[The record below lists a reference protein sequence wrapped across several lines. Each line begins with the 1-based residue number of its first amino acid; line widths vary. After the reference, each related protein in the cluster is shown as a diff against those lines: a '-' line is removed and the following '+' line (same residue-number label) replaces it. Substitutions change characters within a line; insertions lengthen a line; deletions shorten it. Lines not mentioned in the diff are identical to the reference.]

1 MDFKDALESEKDLL
15 AGEQEDIPSEGTT
28 WERTQMTT
36 QHRSRKIRLGERPG
50 RKETVEVAG
59 LRKAHHKGTKE
70 AAPHGHAYG
79 HLVPQL
85 FGNTCLNHSSELL
98 IMLSPPRMT

>member
-1 MDFKDALESEKDLL
+1 MGFKGALESETDLL
-15 AGEQEDIPSEGTT
+15 AGEQEDIPLEGTA

-36 QHRSRKIRLGERPG
+36 QHRSRKIRLGEGLG
-50 RKETVEVAG
+50 RRETVEVAG
-59 LRKAHHKGTKE
+59 LRKAHHEGTKE
-70 AAPHGHAYG
+70 AVPHGHAYG